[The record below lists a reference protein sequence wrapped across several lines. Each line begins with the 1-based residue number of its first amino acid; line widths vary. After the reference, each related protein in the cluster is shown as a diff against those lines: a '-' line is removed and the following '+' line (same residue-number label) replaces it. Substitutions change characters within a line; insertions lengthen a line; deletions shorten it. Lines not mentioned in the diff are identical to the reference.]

1 MQGCKDR
8 RDEEMKKLQSLGG
21 EATHLAPTH
30 ADRYGHGKDLVVDID
45 LELLAGL
52 QPERDLDL
60 DEHRKGGFAPF
71 AADGGQISVES
82 DRSTATQLFS
92 RRLFVLLPQSYHL
105 PPPHLATPTWC

>member
-60 DEHRKGGFAPF
+60 DEHRKGLWEREDRTLTLRFAN
-71 AADGGQISVES
+71 
-82 DRSTATQLFS
+82 
-92 RRLFVLLPQSYHL
+92 
-105 PPPHLATPTWC
+105 